1 MSSIN
6 QKVNVIFNNTGPIY
20 SMLIKLLLMFK
31 ENQQQANNRYRWVM
45 WVLKGSLKD
54 LHFRLVLRQP

>member
-20 SMLIKLLLMFK
+20 SMLIKLK